1 MELEQLQEL
10 VLKALDDMKARDVR
24 ILDVRGKS
32 TITELMVIAT
42 GTSTRHVKSIAD
54 NVAVAAKNAGEQP
67 LGTEGE
73 RDSEWVL
80 VDLNDIVVHVMLP
93 ETRDFYNLEK
103 LWGEGEI
110 LTQQAVN
117 SGSR

>member
-24 ILDVRGKS
+24 ILDVRGIS
-32 TITELMVIAT
+32 TITELMIIGT
-42 GTSTRHVKSIAD
+42 GTSTRHVRSIAE
-54 NVAVAAKNAGEQP
+54 NVAVEAKKAGEQP
-67 LGTEGE
+67 LGTEGQ
-73 RDSEWVL
+73 RDTEWVL
-80 VDLNDIVVHVMLP
+80 VDLNDIVVHVMTP

-110 LTQQAVN
+110 LEQSAVQ